1 MKAWGEALRKAGAG
15 MKPTDI
21 SGIFI
26 DKNRRT
32 ILLQKS
38 SIAAHEYGHLLWL
51 ETAGSE
57 LQEEVRKFFDE
68 GIEYP
73 SEYGKTNVK
82 EYFAEHFDLYCRG
95 KVLEKNFPE
104 YAYEKNY
111 PKMAV
116 IMNKFV
122 ESLIQQ
128 EEKSKAEDS
137 DEGVIVIVDGEKK
150 SEELLLSEEEA
161 DEFMSIVTAEEK
173 QPSEVEIA
181 ITDVL
186 KQRSF
191 LVYDTNLAL
200 EQALG
205 LAKAG
210 NKVYYFLEYRTTY
223 PKIEDYI
230 SGFGFDSIEKIDDY
244 ATVLDD
250 VDVIM
255 FTDVGFGSLA
265 DYLRGEG
272 KNVFGAS
279 KIGERLEIDRRFLI
293 EEFEKLG
300 IGLPKYKILKGVSG
314 LVDYIKANEG
324 GGKRFWVKL
333 NKFRGNMET
342 CSCTN
347 AEEIKVLIGQ
357 SGFGILG
364 EELEFI
370 VTEEVSGVEI
380 GIDTFFN
387 GKEFLRPYHL
397 GDEVKDAGTK
407 GKWVKDSLWD
417 ELLLEKLQPWLAK
430 AGYRG
435 AFSMEAIYDG
445 SDIHCLDAT
454 CRLPYPPSCVFTKNL
469 DNWGDIVEAVA
480 KGENV
485 DVKPRY
491 LYDVEIT
498 LDAAEYLNKW
508 RQIYVD
514 DDVADKV
521 GFKRTVFVNGGYWFV
536 PSDVVLA
543 SAVGVGNTFEESLSD
558 AEEVAKGIYAFG
570 VTWEM
575 GLKKK
580 FDDVNEKLK
589 RFGIEW

>member
-1 MKAWGEALRKAGAG
+1 M
-15 MKPTDI
+15 
-21 SGIFI
+21 
-26 DKNRRT
+26 
-32 ILLQKS
+32 
-38 SIAAHEYGHLLWL
+38 SI
-51 ETAGSE
+51 
-57 LQEEVRKFFDE
+57 
-68 GIEYP
+68 
-73 SEYGKTNVK
+73 KTK
-82 EYFAEHFDLYCRG
+82 
-95 KVLEKNFPE
+95 
-104 YAYEKNY
+104 
-111 PKMAV
+111 
-116 IMNKFV
+116 
-122 ESLIQQ
+122 
-128 EEKSKAEDS
+128 
-137 DEGVIVIVDGEKK
+137 EKK
-150 SEELLLSEEEA
+150 KLSEIE
-161 DEFMSIVTAEEK
+161 M
-173 QPSEVEIA
+173 EIKDA
-181 ITDVL
+181 F
-186 KQRSF
+186 KKRSF
-191 LVYDTNLAL
+191 LIYDTNLAL
-200 EQALG
+200 DQALG

-265 DYLRGEG
+265 DYLRMEG

-279 KIGERLEIDRRFLI
+279 KRGERLEIDRRLLI

-300 IGLPKYKILKGVSG
+300 IGLPKYKILRGVSA
-314 LVDYIKANEG
+314 LVGYIKANEG
-324 GGKRFWVKL
+324 RGKRFWVKI

-364 EELEFI
+364 EKLEFI
-370 VTEEVSGVEI
+370 VTDEVNGVEI

-387 GKEFLRPYHL
+387 GKEFLHPYHL
-397 GDEVKDAGTK
+397 GDEIKDAGTK

-417 ELLLEKLQPWLAK
+417 ELLLEKLQPWLSK

-454 CRLPYPPSCVFTKNL
+454 CRLPYPPSCVFTKNI
-469 DNWGDIVEAVA
+469 DNWGDVVEAVA
-480 KGENV
+480 KGEHI

-491 LYDVEIT
+491 PYDVEINVN
-498 LDAAEYLNKW
+498 ASEYLNKW

-514 DDVADKV
+514 DDVLEKV
-521 GFKRTVFVNGGYWFV
+521 GFKRTILVNGNYWFV
-536 PSDVVLA
+536 PSELTLA
-543 SAVGVGNTFEESLSD
+543 SAVGVGNTYEESLSD
-558 AEEVAKGIYAFG
+558 AEKVAKGIYAFG

-575 GLKKK
+575 GLRTK
-580 FDDVNEKLK
+580 FDEVNDKLRK
-589 RFGIEW
+589 FNIEW